1 MQKEWSHLW
10 CRVWNMGPRLEEF
23 SAPGDYVLHGMGN
36 ESFIFVLGSDE
47 KFAAFTTCASIA
59 ATV

>member
-1 MQKEWSHLW
+1 
-10 CRVWNMGPRLEEF
+10 MGPRLEEF